1 MIYYSFIISG
11 RFFQIIEIYRM
22 MLFRSKNVI
31 KLLHSNF
38 YYAFKW
44 NSETVSVKNVR
55 LTLVNT
61 PTQALAWRLYLNSSA
76 SFQWKIEA
84 ILTMINLEP

>member
-11 RFFQIIEIYRM
+11 SFFQIIEINRM

-31 KLLHSNF
+31 KLIHSNF

-44 NSETVSVKNVR
+44 NSETVSMKSVR

-61 PTQALAWRLYLNSSA
+61 PTQALAAVFKLLCKFSMKNRGYFN
-76 SFQWKIEA
+76 KD
-84 ILTMINLEP
+84 

>member
-11 RFFQIIEIYRM
+11 SFFRIIEINRM
-22 MLFRSKNVI
+22 MLFRSKKVI

-38 YYAFKW
+38 YFAFRW
-44 NSETVSVKNVR
+44 NSETAPMKNVR

-61 PTQALAWRLYLNSSA
+61 PTQAFAAVFKLPSKFSI
-76 SFQWKIEA
+76 KK
-84 ILTMINLEP
+84 